1 MADKYQFLS
10 DDWFAAVDTLI
21 QQHAGDAAAGQ
32 NLVMNL
38 EVANGDDK
46 VLFHMGAKDGATLFG
61 KDHLDG
67 ADLTMST
74 DIDTARAVFVSGDQ
88 QAGMQA
94 FMAGKVRVQGDM
106 TKLMMAQS
114 GGHGGI
120 NSDLTTALQEITE

>member
-1 MADKYQFLS
+1 VADKYPFLS
-10 DDWFAAVDTLI
+10 DEWFAEAKRLI
-21 QQHAGDAAAGQ
+21 DEHGAGAPPST

-38 EVANGDDK
+38 EVADGDK
-46 VLFHMGAKDGATLFG
+46 TIQFHMGSKDGDTLFG
-61 KDHLDG
+61 KGHTDG

-106 TKLMMAQS
+106 TKLMMSQGQ
-114 GGHGGI
+114 GG
-120 NSDLTTALQEITE
+120 NPALTEALQSITE

>member
-1 MADKYQFLS
+1 MSDKYQFLS
-10 DDWFAAVDTLI
+10 DPWFDAAEKLI
-21 QQHAGDAAAGQ
+21 QEHQPEAPPT

-38 EVANGDDK
+38 EVADGDETIK
-46 VLFHMGAKDGATLFG
+46 FFMGAKDGEVLFG
-61 KDHLDG
+61 KGTTDG

-106 TKLMMAQS
+106 TKLMMQ
-114 GGHGGI
+114 GGGGA
-120 NSDLTTALQEITE
+120 NPTLTAALQEITE